1 MNYDFNYIGYYNSK
15 PSWVAY
21 DGATPLTVRWNLN
34 GYWEMIGWEGIFC
47 GEPRS
52 TDSDSFPDTGW
63 YIYDPNN
70 VCSDANFDVTIGAC
84 PLPGI
89 AVFESCC
96 DSNII
101 IRVTN
106 IPPDL
111 FPISTNS
118 YYLQS
123 AAFDGCVT
131 EVSPSTPA
139 NITVLF
145 EDLTEQLGGC
155 GPCTID
161 YPCVNITP
169 TPTATPLPI
178 APTPTPVCPICATVS
193 ALPNLGSSTVIN
205 GVTVTASGF
214 GNVVSTTFSGVL
226 GWCMTPPGSALNT
239 VFLGSSFAPTSFT
252 YILTFSSPVNN
263 ISIRLINYSI
273 SSSGAESFTFTTNT
287 GNPVLSSCDYCC
299 ATINGNVVTAN
310 YCPVGS
316 PVSQDGGGTFTISN
330 PTPFTT
336 LTISGPG
343 GQAGTIVDICTD
355 SVQPPVTPTPT
366 PTVTPTTPF
375 CELDCEVQCGPSY
388 SAYNATTCYTITSIP
403 STPPTSQYTLIRKSY
418 DPYSTDGTY
427 VYNPGYT
434 VSGFT
439 NTINDGL
446 YTILNTPNLWDNT
459 LNSPLSGPLNRC
471 GVWTNLVGDQPWDT
485 WIGFSTCLDVSTTKT
500 YYIGIG
506 ADNDFK
512 IILDGNLIVNTRL
525 AISSWDTT
533 ITGLPFKRWN
543 VYPITINSGSHVLE
557 LYGWNEPNF
566 VGSLGCEIYDNTLF
580 DLINATTLNDIN
592 IIFSSSGQTTANV
605 VQDLNDEYTT
615 SGYTCPDGFVYNSC
629 TNTCDYIQF
638 CYPCVATPTP
648 TPSNTPS
655 PTQQPVNTD
664 CFPLLMENAWTG
676 SGFLLKVYV
685 YNPITSVSTQ
695 INLPQSTGI
704 TGQGIANTTS
714 KLWILMQPGNIRE
727 WDITLSPWTAVWS
740 RDISSPNISVADIG
754 WLSQGLCVYRDPV
767 TNLINP
773 NILVSMGWNIP
784 ATGGFQVVL
793 VDISGSVWSKTPIY
807 TFPSTSRVLEDVIM
821 NQNGKMIMTT
831 SDNIT
836 GQYYITQLHYVG
848 GSWSLQ
854 IEFPIS
860 VPLAQS
866 IFQWGTFFYI
876 PTTNGELYTIQTS
889 PPYTTTLLGSLTP
902 VGVGDSSQSEDC
914 VTLEFTVPLPTPT
927 PTQTPVSVV
936 CCENEYE
943 APLLGNS
950 VVINGI
956 TITGSG
962 SGRVTPFSFPNPATP
977 GCETIP
983 VIYNNTVELGDNT
996 PPFNVNPSFVY
1007 TMTFSSPINDF
1018 TIHLFDYTIVNGV
1031 PESFTVTT
1039 DVGNPTISGCG
1050 NCCTVITNNTIT
1062 VSLSGTNCVESIFGP
1077 SQYGG
1082 SGRFTISAPS
1092 PFTTLTISGPGG
1104 GGGSLLKICE
1114 IGTPLTPTP
1123 TPTPTVTPTPGIP
1136 CIDECNVLF
1145 NDNSTISAYD
1155 LNTNTVTV
1163 LNPYI
1168 TGAIPGS
1175 ADIAHTANK
1184 IFMPT
1189 GNQIYEYTYTN
1200 CPFSAS
1206 LTRIINIPSPIS
1218 LGVGLAVKDNNTL
1231 ISSNQNISMIE
1242 IDITTTNAV
1251 ITTLFPIPAPRV
1263 IMGDILYTTS
1273 AQPKLLV
1280 TFGNVLFVGVALT
1293 QFDYSTG
1300 NIDVDININAINGPF
1315 GIFVDNGQIYVTA
1328 YAGPIWNVNLNSP
1341 YALTQVQD
1349 SGVLIGG
1356 ASSIPECSDAQFY
1369 TSGATPTPTPTK
1381 TVTPTVTPTNTVT
1394 PTVTPTDPPP
1404 TYSPTPTNT
1413 PTNTATKTTTPT
1425 PTTTITPTKT
1435 KTPTPT
1441 PTNPIG
1447 GCCPEDNALPLE
1459 LPVNINGVTIS
1470 PTIVGSVSQGF
1481 PITFVPSCG
1490 STPITLNPP
1499 LLLGQN
1505 TFTYTLS
1512 FSNPVNNVTIR
1523 LVNYRYLPTG
1533 TDSFTITTNNG
1544 NPTITSCEYCCAT
1557 ITNNTITASQ
1567 DITNVFCNS
1576 SLGIGSG
1583 LFTFTTLN
1591 PFTTL
1596 TITGPGNGSSSVYAS
1611 ICTFD
1616 VIPAV
1621 TPTPTP
1627 TKTPTLTPTPQPQLA
1642 SFLARN
1648 CCTGELRNVILPL
1661 SFVIG
1666 TIIVGTDFRCYTVV
1680 SVQVGVINLIWNG
1693 TTFNNCIDCLTELP
1707 CNTPTPTPTITKTPT
1722 VTPTRTPTVTPTKT
1736 TAPLVTTTPTV
1747 TPTRTK
1753 TPTPT
1758 RTKTPTPTPSCMY
1771 YRIVNGNLSKE
1782 VSVTFTPCCV
1792 TEISPLIIAAGG
1804 ATSVCS
1810 STIPSLPAGV
1820 TYTVLGNCP
1829 TC

>member
-1 MNYDFNYIGYYNSK
+1 MNYDFNFIGFYNSK

-21 DGATPLTVRWNLN
+21 DNATPLTIRWNIN

-70 VCSDANFDVTIGAC
+70 NCSDASFDVSIGAC

-89 AVFESCC
+89 AVFQSCC
-96 DSNII
+96 DSNVV
-101 IRVTN
+101 IRVTD

-111 FPISTNS
+111 FPFSDNS
-118 YYLQS
+118 YYLES
-123 AAFDGCVT
+123 SLFDGCVT
-131 EVSPSTPA
+131 EVSTDTPA
-139 NITVLF
+139 TTVVSY

-155 GPCTID
+155 GPCTVD
-161 YPCVNITP
+161 YPCVNVTP
-169 TPTATPLPI
+169 TPTSTPLPI

-193 ALPNLGSSTVIN
+193 TLPALGSSTTIN

-214 GNVVSTTFSGVL
+214 GDVLASTFSGVL
-226 GWCMTPPGSALNT
+226 AWCMTPPGSALNT
-239 VFLGSSFAPTSFT
+239 VFLGSGIAPTSFT

-263 ISIRLINYSI
+263 IVIRLINYSI
-273 SSSGAESFTFTTNT
+273 SPSGAESFTFTTNT

-299 ATINGNVVTAN
+299 ATINGNVVTAS
-310 YCPVGS
+310 YCPTGS
-316 PVSQDGGGTFTISN
+316 PDPQNGGGTFTISN
-330 PTPFTT
+330 SNPFTT
-336 LTISGPG
+336 LTITGPG
-343 GQAGTIVDICTD
+343 GEAGTIVDICSD
-355 SVQPPVTPTPT
+355 SVQPPLTPTPT
-366 PTVTPTTPF
+366 PTVTPT
-375 CELDCEVQCGPSY
+375 D
-388 SAYNATTCYTITSIP
+388 
-403 STPPTSQYTLIRKSY
+403 PP
-418 DPYSTDGTY
+418 
-427 VYNPGYT
+427 
-434 VSGFT
+434 
-439 NTINDGL
+439 
-446 YTILNTPNLWDNT
+446 
-459 LNSPLSGPLNRC
+459 
-471 GVWTNLVGDQPWDT
+471 
-485 WIGFSTCLDVSTTKT
+485 
-500 YYIGIG
+500 
-506 ADNDFK
+506 
-512 IILDGNLIVNTRL
+512 
-525 AISSWDTT
+525 
-533 ITGLPFKRWN
+533 
-543 VYPITINSGSHVLE
+543 
-557 LYGWNEPNF
+557 
-566 VGSLGCEIYDNTLF
+566 
-580 DLINATTLNDIN
+580 
-592 IIFSSSGQTTANV
+592 
-605 VQDLNDEYTT
+605 
-615 SGYTCPDGFVYNSC
+615 
-629 TNTCDYIQF
+629 
-638 CYPCVATPTP
+638 P
-648 TPSNTPS
+648 TPSNTPTS
-655 PTQQPVNTD
+655 TSAPTNVD
-664 CFPLLMENAWTG
+664 CFPLLMENSWTG

-685 YNPITSVSTQ
+685 YDPITSVSTQ

-740 RDISSPNISVADIG
+740 RDISSPNISVPDIG

-773 NILVSMGWNIP
+773 NILVSMGWNVP

-962 SGRVTPFSFPNPATP
+962 SGRVTPFSLPNPVTP

-1018 TIHLFDYTIVNGV
+1018 TIHLIDYTIVNGV
-1031 PESFTVTT
+1031 PESFTLTT

-1062 VSLSGTNCVESIFGP
+1062 VSLSGTNCVESIFGS
-1077 SQYGG
+1077 SQYRG
-1082 SGRFTISAPS
+1082 SGRFTISTPS

-1155 LNTNTVTV
+1155 LNTNTVIV

-1168 TGAIPGS
+1168 TGLIPGS
-1175 ADIAHTANK
+1175 PDIAHTANK
-1184 IFMPT
+1184 IFMPA
-1189 GNQIYEYTYTN
+1189 GDKIYEYTYTN

-1251 ITTLFPIPAPRV
+1251 ITTLFPIPFPRN
-1263 IMGDILYTTS
+1263 IMGDIQYTTS

-1280 TFGNVLFVGVALT
+1280 TFSNVSFFNQALT
-1293 QFDYSTG
+1293 QFDYATG
-1300 NIDVDININAINGPF
+1300 NIDVDINIGVINGPF
-1315 GIFVDNGQIYVTA
+1315 GIFVDNGQIYVTS
-1328 YAGPIWNVNLNSP
+1328 YFGPIWNVNLNSP
-1341 YALTQVQD
+1341 YILTQVQD

-1369 TSGATPTPTPTK
+1369 TSGSTPTPTPTN
-1381 TVTPTVTPTNTVT
+1381 TITPTVTPTNTIT

-1447 GCCPEDNALPLE
+1447 GCCPEDNALPIE

-1470 PTIVGSVSQGF
+1470 PTSVGSVSQGF

-1567 DITNVFCNS
+1567 DITNVYCNS

-1583 LFTFTTLN
+1583 LFTFTTFN

-1596 TITGPGNGSSSVYAS
+1596 TITGPGNGSSAVYAS

-1627 TKTPTLTPTPQPQLA
+1627 TKTPTLTPTPQPQLT

-1648 CCTGELRNVILPL
+1648 CCTGDLRNVILPV

-1666 TIIVGTDFRCYTVV
+1666 TIIVGTDFRCYTIV

-1736 TAPLVTTTPTV
+1736 TAPLVTTTPTI

-1758 RTKTPTPTPSCMY
+1758 LTKTPTPTPTCLY
-1771 YRIVNGNLSKE
+1771 YRINNTNE
-1782 VSVTFTPCCV
+1782 TDDVSVTFTPCCD
-1792 TEISPLIIAAGG
+1792 TEISPLIIAAS
-1804 ATSVCS
+1804 TVTLVCS
-1810 STIPSLPAGV
+1810 STVPSVPSGV
-1820 TYTVLGNCP
+1820 VSIMIGNCP
-1829 TC
+1829 TCEQ